1 MPARDYEILYI
12 VKPDLDDEAV
22 AEAVKSVD
30 ALIVSFG
37 GTSQKTDVW
46 GRRKLAYEVQHLR
59 EGHYILTDF
68 QFDPD
73 RVPEL
78 EGALRIS
85 DTVFRHLITRKPERT
100 QRGKRP
106 VAAAP
111 AAEPTAAATDEIE
124 EPTAA
129 AAEPAVEPTAAA
141 PEPESEPT
149 PAATEPE
156 TEPTAA
162 AAEPA
167 DEPTAAASE
176 PESEPTTAGEESE
189 ETAAAASPRSE

>member
-37 GTSQKTDVW
+37 GTSRKTDVW

-85 DTVFRHLITRKPERT
+85 DTVFRHLITRKPEKT
-100 QRGKRP
+100 HRGKQP

-111 AAEPTAAATDEIE
+111 AAEPES
-124 EPTAA
+124 AA
-129 AAEPAVEPTAAA
+129 AADEVE
-141 PEPESEPT
+141 
-149 PAATEPE
+149 
-156 TEPTAA
+156 
-162 AAEPA
+162 
-167 DEPTAAASE
+167 EPTAAASE
-176 PESEPTTAGEESE
+176 PAVEPESDPRTAAEESE
-189 ETAAAASPRSE
+189 ETTAAASPRSE